1 MSAGRVQQLEADVP
15 VREGEY
21 GDRVMAVEPG
31 GVEYIA
37 LAERHGTPRQLFW
50 TWNSP
55 NWEFATMFLGV
66 IPITVFG
73 GGFWPTVVAVI
84 LGSAL
89 GAASVGILSTW
100 GPRFGVPQLVQ
111 SRGAFGYLGNFL
123 PAGLNALTAGIG
135 WFAVNT
141 ISGTFALSTLT
152 HLPFQVTLI
161 LIMLLQVFVAFIG
174 HNFIHQFEKV
184 AFPYLAIVF
193 TIATLVILTQTNAG
207 VGFNAKAPVA
217 FGGPLA
223 AFILS
228 MFVSFSYAAG
238 WAPYSMDYARYL
250 SPSVR
255 SNSVFWSAAL
265 GVFLPC
271 ALLEIGGAGLAT
283 VAGTAWGPTDS
294 PTDQLVKPLPGI
306 LAGLTLL
313 GIALG
318 AVSANVLNIYS
329 GAMSFLALG
338 VRVGGVRRQRALL
351 AVVFGVIGYVVARA
365 GEVDAGHAYENFLLL
380 IGYWITPF
388 LGVILADFWLRRGR
402 YAEREFFNRRNNGIA
417 GLVAMAAGIV
427 LSIPFWNQALWHG
440 PFVDALPQLGD
451 LSFIVGFVVA
461 AVVYFALAGKSA
473 AEAAAATAAA

>member
-1 MSAGRVQQLEADVP
+1 
-15 VREGEY
+15 
-21 GDRVMAVEPG
+21 
-31 GVEYIA
+31 
-37 LAERHGTPRQLFW
+37 
-50 TWNSP
+50 
-55 NWEFATMFLGV
+55 
-66 IPITVFG
+66 
-73 GGFWPTVVAVI
+73 
-84 LGSAL
+84 
-89 GAASVGILSTW
+89 
-100 GPRFGVPQLVQ
+100 
-111 SRGAFGYLGNFL
+111 
-123 PAGLNALTAGIG
+123 
-135 WFAVNT
+135 
-141 ISGTFALSTLT
+141 
-152 HLPFQVTLI
+152 
-161 LIMLLQVFVAFIG
+161 
-174 HNFIHQFEKV
+174 
-184 AFPYLAIVF
+184 
-193 TIATLVILTQTNAG
+193 
-207 VGFNAKAPVA
+207 
-217 FGGPLA
+217 
-223 AFILS
+223 
-228 MFVSFSYAAG
+228 
-238 WAPYSMDYARYL
+238 
-250 SPSVR
+250 VR